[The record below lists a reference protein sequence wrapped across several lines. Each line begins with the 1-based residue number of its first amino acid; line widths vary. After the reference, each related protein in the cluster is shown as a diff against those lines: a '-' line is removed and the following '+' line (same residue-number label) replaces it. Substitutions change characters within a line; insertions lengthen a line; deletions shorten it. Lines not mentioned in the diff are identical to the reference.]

1 MAKAKLSV
9 TVEEDLVDQLHE
21 LAAVQSQPVS
31 HFVEAALKQFLTA
44 QLEAEMEEGYR
55 AMADFNLK
63 LAEADMAA
71 GYEVLPDA

>member
-1 MAKAKLSV
+1 MAKVKLSV
-9 TVEEDLVDQLHE
+9 TVQDDLLAQIQE
-21 LAAVQSQPVS
+21 LATLQSQPVS
-31 HFVEAALKQFLTA
+31 HIVQAALKQFLAA

-55 AMADFNLK
+55 AMAEYNRT